1 MGYQNLYRPG
11 HFWILY
17 RDHWLNEVGRLYHVL
32 YCPRGAWGLF
42 DLRHFDY
49 SRISMLRGKSRQI
62 GQVDLPPSLNQTKGP
77 RRTDQTSNWFVGTT
91 RPLLRKFWR
100 RPTLPGGLPP
110 STIGAGRLN
119 FRVRNGNGC
128 IPAAI
133 TTRNMLRFALMRKHV
148 LGLTP
153 SEPKVRGT
161 TVPEHSIAMHDP
173 SLLKLFVSS
182 KLSIEP
188 KPSAD

>member
-1 MGYQNLYRPG
+1 MCIRDRAC

-17 RDHWLNEVGRLYHVL
+17 CDHWLNEVGLLCHAL

-42 DLRHFDY
+42 DLRRFDY
-49 SRISMLRGKSRQI
+49 SRFSMLGGKSHQI
-62 GQVDLPPSLNQTKGP
+62 GQVDLPHSLNQTKGP

-91 RPLLRKFWR
+91 RPLLKKFWR

-133 TTRNMLRFALMRKHV
+133 TTRNMLRFALDEKARSWVDSMGAKGARDNC
-148 LGLTP
+148 P
-153 SEPKVRGT
+153 
-161 TVPEHSIAMHDP
+161 
-173 SLLKLFVSS
+173 
-182 KLSIEP
+182 
-188 KPSAD
+188 